1 MMCTEVSQAG
11 HFLRDQ
17 LERHEPPKQYDQKDK
32 GKFSA
37 PGDGFAPLV
46 DITCEAKPT
55 PCSMLDIG
63 KFVFSRA

>member
-1 MMCTEVSQAG
+1 MCTEASQAG

-46 DITCEAKPT
+46 DITWGWFCPT
-55 PCSMLDIG
+55 
-63 KFVFSRA
+63 SRYNL